1 MDMSEIS
8 SMDTWVLSHGPL
20 FVTPWTAA
28 HQVPLSMEFS
38 KQKYWNGLPFPSPRR
53 QNRGSIGKSNDD
65 DPEKLTDD
73 TGHRAIRT
81 DGNDGFEIMLRVR
94 GS

>member
-1 MDMSEIS
+1 
-8 SMDTWVLSHGPL
+8 
-20 FVTPWTAA
+20 
-28 HQVPLSMEFS
+28 MEFS
-38 KQKYWNGLPFPSPRR
+38 RQENWSGLPFPSPRR
-53 QNRGSIGKSNDD
+53 QNRGSIGKSKD

-73 TGHRAIRT
+73 TGHKVIRT

>member
-1 MDMSEIS
+1 MPVAYLCLALVS
-8 SMDTWVLSHGPL
+8 
-20 FVTPWTAA
+20 PWTVAPQA
-28 HQVPLSMEFS
+28 PLSMEFS
-38 KQKYWNGLPFPSPRR
+38 KQEYWNGLPFPSPRR

>member
-1 MDMSEIS
+1 
-8 SMDTWVLSHGPL
+8 
-20 FVTPWTAA
+20 
-28 HQVPLSMEFS
+28 MEFS
-38 KQKYWNGLPFPSPRR
+38 RQEYWSALPFLSPRR
-53 QNRGSIGKSNDD
+53 QHRGSIGKSNDD

-73 TGHRAIRT
+73 IGHRVIGA